1 MKKTLS
7 LILSLIM
14 LLSITSG
21 LSFNAFAESYI
32 DEIELYHIDTPVAGE
47 SPNFMATQYDF
58 DGQYAS
64 DLTECKINS
73 APYKEGIAWFDITDN
88 SYISPS
94 DTSYKFKCGHGYQV
108 YVIVEIKD
116 TQGGQVKFAD
126 DVWARVTFGNL
137 SGGTPGQNTAVLA
150 NTKAMP
156 GEEDY
161 SRIVTSEFYIAPHK
175 FADNYEV
182 SWDVDNNCTCTGV
195 CKTCSKIVT
204 ETVKGVRTVKTQ
216 PTCTKDGEAL
226 YTATF
231 TQGFDTE
238 TTTEPID
245 ALMHDFGKGAQAEYE
260 VEWDV
265 KNNCFCTGKC
275 KRCGQTITEKG
286 TVDTEVKT
294 APTCTKWGETL
305 YTAHFLLGFDDE
317 TQVLED
323 IEPLGH
329 TFKKGVC
336 TVCKAKQ
343 YTLTFGKI
351 KKIKKSA
358 KKTVI
363 KVTLKKNGKILKKKK
378 VVLKIAGKKY
388 TVKTNKKGVATFTV
402 KKKAI
407 KKLKAGKKAKLVAT
421 YGKYGKS
428 VKKVKVV
435 K

>member
-21 LSFNAFAESYI
+21 LSFNAFAEDTNI
-32 DEIELYHIDTPVAGE
+32 GDVFLYNLNLPVAGE
-47 SPNFMATQYDF
+47 KPNFAYQQVDF
-58 DGQYAS
+58 EYYTS
-64 DLTECKINS
+64 DLDVAKDINEGAYEDGIMWRDLTADS
-73 APYKEGIAWFDITDN
+73 A
-88 SYISPS
+88 ISPS
-94 DTSYKFKCGHGYQV
+94 SKFQCGHTYRV
-108 YVIVEIKD
+108 FVIVHIND
-116 TQGGQVKFAD
+116 TQGGQVLFEHPTYMNTRISFGDGAD
-126 DVWARVTFGNL
+126 KVIADNNGV
-137 SGGTPGQNTAVLA
+137 
-150 NTKAMP
+150 
-156 GEEDY
+156 DY
-161 SRIVTSEFYIAPHK
+161 APYVDASKDDEYRLVYGDYTVPNHK

-238 TTTEPID
+238 TTTEPIE
-245 ALMHDFGKGAQAEYE
+245 ALMHDFGKGAEAEYE
-260 VEWDV
+260 VEWDEN
-265 KNNCFCTGKC
+265 NNCFCTGKC

-286 TVDTEVKT
+286 TVDTDVKT

-421 YGKYGKS
+421 YGKYGKT

>member
-21 LSFNAFAESYI
+21 LSFNAFAGSDI
-32 DEIELYHIDTPVAGE
+32 DEIELYHIDTPVVGE

-73 APYKEGIAWFDITDN
+73 TPYSEGIAWYDITDN
-88 SYISPS
+88 SYINPD

-116 TQGGQVKFAD
+116 TQGGQIKFAD
-126 DVWARVTFGNL
+126 DVWARVTFGEL
-137 SGGTPGQNTAVLA
+137 SDGTPGQNTAVLA

-182 SWDVDNNCTCTGV
+182 SWDTDNNCTCTGV

-231 TQGFDTE
+231 TEGFDTE
-238 TTTEPID
+238 TTTEPIE
-245 ALMHDFGKGAQAEYE
+245 ALMHDFGKGAEAEYE
-260 VEWDV
+260 VEWDEN
-265 KNNCFCTGKC
+265 NNCFCTGKC
-275 KRCGQTITEKG
+275 KHCGQTITEKG
-286 TVDTEVKT
+286 TVDTDVKT

-336 TVCKAKQ
+336 TVCKTKQ

-421 YGKYGKS
+421 YGKYGKT